1 MVVPSERCHD
11 TRVIPDTPGPCPRAT
26 LLVVDDDDAVREVIE
41 EYFAVHGYLTL
52 GAADALQA
60 RDHVADA
67 AIDLAVIDIN
77 LPGEDGLSLTR
88 FLRERVPAIGI
99 VLLTSADGIVDRI
112 VGLEVGAD
120 DYLGKPFDP
129 RELLARVRSVMRRTS
144 LAGRVELGAERVRIG
159 HCVLDLGARRLRD
172 RQGHEVPLTPLE
184 FDLLKAL
191 AERPGR
197 VLSRDQILTLSGSR
211 DWAPFDRS
219 VDLRIMRLR
228 RKIEPEPDR
237 PRYIRTVRHGGYVFV
252 PTGDT

>member
-1 MVVPSERCHD
+1 M
-11 TRVIPDTPGPCPRAT
+11 
-26 LLVVDDDDAVREVIE
+26 
-41 EYFAVHGYLTL
+41 
-52 GAADALQA
+52 
-60 RDHVADA
+60 
-67 AIDLAVIDIN
+67 
-77 LPGEDGLSLTR
+77 
-88 FLRERVPAIGI
+88 
-99 VLLTSADGIVDRI
+99 
-112 VGLEVGAD
+112 
-120 DYLGKPFDP
+120 
-129 RELLARVRSVMRRTS
+129 
-144 LAGRVELGAERVRIG
+144 
-159 HCVLDLGARRLRD
+159 
-172 RQGHEVPLTPLE
+172 PLTPLE